1 MLCTFNDNIHMNK
14 KINIGNIISWIFGII
29 FFVIGVLN
37 AILVHPVPGTFYIL
51 LSFIY
56 LPSTNTILKKKFG
69 FSIPLAVKII
79 LGLVILWGTLAVGD
93 LMEMFES
100 YLGK

>member
-1 MLCTFNDNIHMNK
+1 MK
-14 KINIGNIISWIFGII
+14 SRIISWIFGVL

-37 AILVHPVPGTFYIL
+37 AFLVHLVPGISYLI

-56 LPSTNTILKKKFG
+56 FPPISAIFKERFG
-69 FSIPLAVKII
+69 LSIPFAVKVI

-93 LMEMFES
+93 LAEI
-100 YLGK
+100 LGL